1 MFTTSCRPRPRGWET
16 IVVLLGVQLAQV
28 LTVLL
33 ATACVLLGLLAL
45 VAHFSPQLPPQVPQP
60 VYARR
65 FVRRAAGRPRSA
77 DQASLPSRD
86 PPPVPPFDDAQDPD
100 PDRYLR

>member
-1 MFTTSCRPRPRGWET
+1 
-16 IVVLLGVQLAQV
+16 VVLLGVQLAQV

-45 VAHFSPQLPPQVPQP
+45 VAHFRPQNRQQVLEP

-65 FVRRAAGRPRSA
+65 TVRRAVGRPRSA
-77 DQASLPSRD
+77 DLTALPSRD
-86 PPPVPPFDDAQDPD
+86 PPPVPRIGMTPQGPDDPD
-100 PDRYLR
+100 HWIR

>member
-1 MFTTSCRPRPRGWET
+1 
-16 IVVLLGVQLAQV
+16 VDLLGVQLAQT

-45 VAHFSPQLPPQVPQP
+45 VTHFRHRASERVIPQP

-65 FVRRAAGRPRSA
+65 IVRRAAGRPRSP
-77 DQASLPSRD
+77 DLTPLPSRD
-86 PPPVPPFDDAQDPD
+86 PPPVPPFWTPQQLPD
-100 PDRYLR
+100 PDREIR